1 MSSSSSTTFSSRSR
15 SESSDDST
23 MEKPKLTA
31 AQEKAAK
38 AARHNEKHE
47 TEAPK
52 ITKQQLVTQK
62 LAEKAAAKAAAK
74 VVAPKETKEEKE
86 AKKLAQQK
94 IARRLAKMQS
104 GGMPLDWRDMSA
116 AERLREGHARQCEN
130 EVNAKYI

>member
-1 MSSSSSTTFSSRSR
+1 
-15 SESSDDST
+15 

-31 AQEKAAK
+31 AQEKEAK
-38 AARHNEKHE
+38 AARHAEKYSE
-47 TEAPK
+47 PK
-52 ITKQQLVTQK
+52 ITKQQLVAQK

-74 VVAPKETKEEKE
+74 VVIPKETKEEKE

-116 AERLREGHARQCEN
+116 SERLREGHARQCER
-130 EVNAKYI
+130 EVDTKYN